1 MFLYPDLEDIKQFY
15 KWECYTDDDIKKYVD
30 IGWIT
35 TDQYKEVTGKDYPT
49 PSDVPSGETDDPAG
63 VELNKE
69 G

>member
-1 MFLYPDLEDIKQFY
+1 MSLYSDLEDIKQFY

-49 PSDVPSGETDDPAG
+49 PSDAPSGETSEPAG
-63 VELNKE
+63 AK
-69 G
+69 

>member
-1 MFLYPDLEDIKQFY
+1 QFY

-49 PSDVPSGETDDPAG
+49 PSDAPSGETSEPAG
-63 VELNKE
+63 AK
-69 G
+69 

>member
-1 MFLYPDLEDIKQFY
+1 MSLYPDLEDIKQFY

-49 PSDVPSGETDDPAG
+49 PSDAPSGETSEPAG
-63 VELNKE
+63 AK
-69 G
+69 